1 MEKQIYLEN
10 FKIRLQEDLKEMIA
24 QQSNEL
30 NSKL

>member
-24 QQSNEL
+24 
-30 NSKL
+30 